1 MIRKRAGQRSF
12 SDAFLFGAHIPDPKT
27 LLDPVLRQLD
37 EVLESDELVDEVLDA
52 LRKRHPQSGRRGR
65 PGTPAEVALR
75 LLVLK
80 HLRQWSFEEL
90 QWEVTGNVAYRAFC
104 RIDSGKVPDAKT
116 MIRINQAVDEATL
129 RRVFERVV
137 EQAKHRKLT
146 RGRRMRVDT
155 TVVETGVRYPLDSGL
170 CEDVTRVACR
180 EMERVRAAG
189 LPVPDTFRNVRRS
202 VARRLYEIEQIGRR
216 PTSREAK
223 LEALKRP
230 YRRLLR
236 VTARVVRQAR
246 AVVEASKRLRRT
258 IPGEIVRSLRV
269 LEGIVTNGKQVVA
282 QTRARILRGDTRSEG
297 KLVSIFDASHADH
310 SQGQEAQAQRVVD
323 RCSQEVLRLRA
334 GSALRRSRLLLDRQ
348 HRPRCGDGRAPRSDS
363 EARSSKRRRSRK
375 GTRALVPPRTRVARR
390 WRGAHLAAETNLRNG
405 ALALSRRSRPR
416 EMRLLG
422 GDREQPGGDREGAV
436 SLARAPGR
444 TPASVVGRARHRMPG
459 AGTGTGN
466 RHR

>member
-12 SDAFLFGAHIPDPKT
+12 SDAILFGAHIPDPKT

-37 EVLESDELVDEVLDA
+37 DVLDSDDLVDEVLDA
-52 LRKRHPQSGRRGR
+52 LRKRHPQSSRRGR

-80 HLRQWSFEEL
+80 HVRQWSFEEL

-116 MIRINQAVDEATL
+116 MIRINQAIDEATL

-137 EQAKHRKLT
+137 EEAKRRKVT

-223 LEALKRP
+223 LEALKNP
-230 YRRLLR
+230 YKRLLR
-236 VTARVVRQAR
+236 ITGRLVRQAT
-246 AVVEASKRLRRT
+246 AIVESSKRLRRT
-258 IPGEIVRSLRV
+258 IPGSIARSLGVLQRV
-269 LEGIVTNGKQVVA
+269 VLLGQQVIA
-282 QTRARILRGDTRSEG
+282 QTRARVLRGETKSEG
-297 KLVSIFDASHADH
+297 KLVSIFEPHTKIIRKGKKH
-310 SQGQEAQAQRVVD
+310 KPTEFGRTVKVQEAEGGVVTDIAVVD
-323 RCSQEVLRLRA
+323 GHDSTLVESSIAAHERHFGRVPHVLSADRGFYSTANIARAAELGVRHIVIPKPGHRSDAVRAKEQTRTFRRARAWRA
-334 GSALRRSRLLLDRQ
+334 GGEARISRLKRTFGMARSRYR
-348 HRPRCGDGRAPRSDS
+348 G
-363 EARSSKRRRSRK
+363 EA
-375 GTRALVPPRTRVARR
+375 G
-390 WRGAHLAAETNLRNG
+390 
-405 ALALSRRSRPR
+405 
-416 EMRLLG
+416 
-422 GDREQPGGDREGAV
+422 
-436 SLARAPGR
+436 LARCTYWA
-444 TPASVVGRARHRMPG
+444 AISNNLVAI
-459 AGTGTGN
+459 AKAA
-466 RHR
+466 

>member
-12 SDAFLFGAHIPDPKT
+12 SDAILFGAHIPDPKT

-37 EVLESDELVDEVLDA
+37 EVLAGDDLVDEVLDA
-52 LRKRHPQSGRRGR
+52 LRKRHPQSSRRGR

-80 HLRQWSFEEL
+80 HVRQWSFEEL

-137 EQAKHRKLT
+137 EQAKHRKVT

-223 LEALKRP
+223 LEALKKP

-258 IPGEIVRSLRV
+258 ITGEIVRSLRV

-282 QTRARILRGDTRSEG
+282 QTRARILRGETRSEG
-297 KLVSIFDASHADH
+297 KLVSIFEPHTQIIRKGKKH
-310 SQGQEAQAQRVVD
+310 KPNEFGRTVKVQEAEGGIVTDIAVVD
-323 RCSQEVLRLRA
+323 VSDSALVESSIDAHKKCFGFAPGLLSADRGFYSTANIARAVEMGVRHVVIPKPGHRSDAVREKERARSFRRARAWRA
-334 GSALRRSRLLLDRQ
+334 GGEARISRLKRTFGMARSRYRGEAGLA
-348 HRPRCGDGRAPRSDS
+348 RCAYW
-363 EARSSKRRRSRK
+363 A
-375 GTRALVPPRTRVARR
+375 AIANNLVAI
-390 WRGAHLAAETNLRNG
+390 
-405 ALALSRRSRPR
+405 
-416 EMRLLG
+416 
-422 GDREQPGGDREGAV
+422 
-436 SLARAPGR
+436 ARAP
-444 TPASVVGRARHRMPG
+444 
-459 AGTGTGN
+459 
-466 RHR
+466 

>member
-12 SDAFLFGAHIPDPKT
+12 SDAILFGAHIPDPKT

-37 EVLESDELVDEVLDA
+37 EVLDSDDLVDEVLDA
-52 LRKRHPQSGRRGR
+52 LRKRHPQSSRRGR

-80 HLRQWSFEEL
+80 HVRQWSFEEL

-116 MIRINQAVDEATL
+116 MIRINQALDAATL

-137 EQAKHRKLT
+137 DEAKLRKVT
-146 RGRRMRVDT
+146 RGRKMRVDT

-170 CEDVTRVACR
+170 CEDVTRVVCR

-223 LEALKRP
+223 LEALKKP
-230 YRRLLR
+230 YKRLLR
-236 VTARVVRQAR
+236 VTARVVRQAC

-258 IPGEIVRSLRV
+258 IPGEIARSLRV
-269 LEGIVTNGKQVVA
+269 LEGIVTTGKQVVA
-282 QTRARILRGDTRSEG
+282 QTRARILRGETKSEG
-297 KLVSIFDASHADH
+297 KLVSIFEPHTQIIRKGKKH
-310 SQGQEAQAQRVVD
+310 KPTEFGRTVKVQEAEGGVVTDIAVVD
-323 RCSQEVLRLRA
+323 VSD
-334 GSALRRSRLLLDRQ
+334 SALVESSIDA
-348 HRPRCGDGRAPRSDS
+348 HKKHFGRAPTVLSADRGFYSTANIARASEMGVHHVVIPKPGHRSDPVREKERARS
-363 EARSSKRRRSRK
+363 FRRARAWRAGGEARISRLKRTFGMARSRYRGEAGLAK
-375 GTRALVPPRTRVARR
+375 CTYWAAIANNLVAI
-390 WRGAHLAAETNLRNG
+390 
-405 ALALSRRSRPR
+405 
-416 EMRLLG
+416 
-422 GDREQPGGDREGAV
+422 
-436 SLARAPGR
+436 ARAP
-444 TPASVVGRARHRMPG
+444 
-459 AGTGTGN
+459 
-466 RHR
+466 

>member
-12 SDAFLFGAHIPDPKT
+12 SDAILFGAHIPDPKT

-37 EVLESDELVDEVLDA
+37 EVLDSDELVDEVLEA
-52 LRKRHPQSGRRGR
+52 LRKRHPQSSRRGR

-80 HLRQWSFEEL
+80 HVRQWSFDEL

-137 EQAKHRKLT
+137 EAARRRKVT
-146 RGRRMRVDT
+146 RGRKMRVDT

-223 LEALKRP
+223 LEALKKP
-230 YRRLLR
+230 YKRLLR
-236 VTARVVRQAR
+236 VAARVVRQAR

-258 IPGEIVRSLRV
+258 IPGSIVRSLRV
-269 LEGIVTNGKQVVA
+269 LEGIVTKGKQVVT
-282 QTRARILRGDTRSEG
+282 QTRARILRGETKSEG
-297 KLVSIFDASHADH
+297 KLVSIFEPHTQIIRKGKKH
-310 SQGQEAQAQRVVD
+310 KPTEFGRTVKVQEAEGGVVTD
-323 RCSQEVLRLRA
+323 IAIVDVSD
-334 GSALRRSRLLLDRQ
+334 SALVESSIAAHKKQ
-348 HRPRCGDGRAPRSDS
+348 FGRAPDLLSADRGFYSTANIARAAEMGVRKVVIPKPGHRSDAIREKERERS
-363 EARSSKRRRSRK
+363 YRRARAWRAGGEARISRLKRTFGMARSRYR
-375 GTRALVPPRTRVARR
+375 GEAGLARCTYWAAISNNLVAI
-390 WRGAHLAAETNLRNG
+390 
-405 ALALSRRSRPR
+405 
-416 EMRLLG
+416 
-422 GDREQPGGDREGAV
+422 
-436 SLARAPGR
+436 ARAP
-444 TPASVVGRARHRMPG
+444 
-459 AGTGTGN
+459 
-466 RHR
+466 